1 MSQSLSKGGV
11 ECGLP
16 DFLRPPD
23 QRGAGGLGAGVE
35 VSKLEGDVE
44 RPSAGV
50 GRGSARCSASDL
62 RKQLFVDAGYGS
74 AVHCSGVGALFDELF
89 RWLAAKFG
97 YDFKPTAPLGNRQ
110 DSGADPTGFGAGS
123 ARPGG
128 GEVNA
133 QGFSN
138 TDGSASELP
147 KRGLQFTGE
156 GSIRGDDGSFAGYQA
171 GPDLVLSDV
180 ANIFRGFREDGRD
193 GLVGARGG
201 LKEVVY
207 VDIEIHLRMS
217 DKVFVKI
224 V

>member
-1 MSQSLSKGGV
+1 M
-11 ECGLP
+11 P
-16 DFLRPPD
+16 
-23 QRGAGGLGAGVE
+23 
-35 VSKLEGDVE
+35 
-44 RPSAGV
+44 
-50 GRGSARCSASDL
+50 GS
-62 RKQLFVDAGYGS
+62 
-74 AVHCSGVGALFDELF
+74 
-89 RWLAAKFG
+89 
-97 YDFKPTAPLGNRQ
+97 
-110 DSGADPTGFGAGS
+110 
-123 ARPGG
+123 

-138 TDGSASELP
+138 ADGGASEFP